1 MLQQPKRPPIP
12 LFNLEKKVALSNEK
26 RQSDLVQ
33 QYLQKTNGN
42 NANCL
47 LIIYLR
53 YTFHEYF
60 IYIYTAN

>member
-12 LFNLEKKVALSNEK
+12 LFNLEKEVALSNEK
-26 RQSDLVQ
+26 QQSDLVQ

-47 LIIYLR
+47 LMIYLR
-53 YTFHEYF
+53 NTLHEYF
-60 IYIYTAN
+60 IYILLIN